1 VVTIAIEALEV
12 ALGRR
17 PVLGGVTATL
27 APGSLIGVIG
37 PNGAGKSTLARAMLG
52 LVRTAAGRVLID
64 GRDVTGLR
72 RPEIARRIAY
82 LPQGQALHWPLA
94 VERVV
99 ALGRLPHLAPFSTIG
114 EEDRAAIE
122 RAMDLAD
129 VTGLSGR
136 VATELSGGE
145 RARVLLARALAVEA
159 PALIADEPLAALDP
173 GHQLEVM
180 ELLVRRARNGALVIV
195 VLHDLGI
202 AARYCD
208 RLLLLS
214 GGALVA
220 EGAPGAVL
228 TAEMLAKVYGVRA
241 WTGEADGRPL
251 IVPLERV
258 V

>member
-1 VVTIAIEALEV
+1 
-12 ALGRR
+12 
-17 PVLGGVTATL
+17 
-27 APGSLIGVIG
+27 
-37 PNGAGKSTLARAMLG
+37 
-52 LVRTAAGRVLID
+52 
-64 GRDVTGLR
+64 
-72 RPEIARRIAY
+72 
-82 LPQGQALHWPLA
+82 
-94 VERVV
+94 
-99 ALGRLPHLAPFSTIG
+99 
-114 EEDRAAIE
+114 
-122 RAMDLAD
+122 
-129 VTGLSGR
+129 
-136 VATELSGGE
+136 
-145 RARVLLARALAVEA
+145 VLLARALAVEA